1 MTFKKILED
10 LFYDLGEEF
19 TFEDLES
26 TNQRKLMAAYIREN
40 EEIIYDLFAN
50 VHETSMA
57 EHFAQLAEHKEETI
71 GLVYDL
77 RNAIIYGKDLPSL
90 INGEIDLQWREH
102 EREVW
107 LASADYLEECR

>member
-1 MTFKKILED
+1 MTFKKILEE
-10 LFYDLGEEF
+10 LFYDLGEF
-19 TFEDLES
+19 TFEDLED
-26 TNQRKLMAAYIREN
+26 TPKRDLMAAYIEEN

-57 EHFAQLAEHKEETI
+57 GHFAALIWNRCDPRHIADDI
-71 GLVYDL
+71 
-77 RNAIIYGKDLPSL
+77 RIAIMGGKDLPSL

-102 EREVW
+102 EREVY